1 MEQPG
6 WRSDSDFYLVELVFA
21 ASVALRVDEYDGWAY
36 TYQIG
41 CLIPLRSQSANSG

>member
-21 ASVALRVDEYDGWAY
+21 ARAILRADEYDG
-36 TYQIG
+36 
-41 CLIPLRSQSANSG
+41 